1 MEGLMLKMLDIGIDN
16 AVAFEI
22 SGMITEA
29 DMSLVLDSAK
39 EKSDRFGQIVIF
51 EKVDSLGGVE
61 FSAVVQKFKYL
72 YNVGISNIDKI
83 AIVTDKAWMKTV
95 VEFEDKIFTGIDMR
109 FFLAG
114 DEDEAVAFLNQ

>member
-1 MEGLMLKMLDIGIDN
+1 MLKMLDIGVDN

-22 SGMITEA
+22 SGVITEA

-39 EKSDRFGQIVIF
+39 ERSDRFGQIVFF

-114 DEDEAVAFLNQ
+114 DEDEAIAFLNQ